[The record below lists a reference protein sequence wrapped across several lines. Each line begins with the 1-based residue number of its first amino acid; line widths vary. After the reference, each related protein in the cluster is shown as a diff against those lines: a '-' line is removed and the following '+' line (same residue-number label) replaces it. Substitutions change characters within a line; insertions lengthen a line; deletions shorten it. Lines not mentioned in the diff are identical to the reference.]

1 MDFITR
7 CLKSVAF
14 SARLAVLFL
23 AFFASWAAYGQ
34 SNTADI
40 LSLRVERAE
49 ADLYLSAQLRLE
61 LPPSLQDALL
71 KGIPLHFV
79 AETDITRER
88 WYWSDRRVA
97 STQRYMRVAYQP
109 LTRRWRLNI
118 SAEPVENVGLGVS
131 LSQYYDSMSEAMA
144 AVLRIARWKV
154 ADAADIDSEARQSLR
169 FRFRLDLSQ
178 LPRALQIGAVGQS
191 DWNIHVER
199 RLDLTAEAMR

>member
-1 MDFITR
+1 MGFITR

-14 SARLAVLFL
+14 SVRWAVLLL
-23 AFFASWAAYGQ
+23 AFFASWSACGQ
-34 SNTADI
+34 STTPEI
-40 LSLRVERAE
+40 VSLRVERAE
-49 ADLYLSAQLRLE
+49 ADVYLSAQLRLE
-61 LPPSLQDALL
+61 LPASLQDALL

-79 AETDITRER
+79 AEADITRER

-97 STQRYMRVAYQP
+97 STQRYMRLAYQP

-144 AVLRIARWKV
+144 AVLRIARWKI